1 MWSGKFLGARNR
13 DLILV
18 MSFGARAT
26 TKVIHRERLSR
37 NGKRLEKIEVNQKI
51 LALSVEYR
59 KHMGAQ
65 SSDVGMMVVAHFL
78 DEIATEIS
86 AAANSLAE
94 LEETIC
100 KLNDIMEG
108 GGSHDA

>member
-1 MWSGKFLGARNR
+1 
-13 DLILV
+13 
-18 MSFGARAT
+18 
-26 TKVIHRERLSR
+26 
-37 NGKRLEKIEVNQKI
+37 
-51 LALSVEYR
+51 
-59 KHMGAQ
+59 MGAQ